1 MAQIPSELLADRRH
15 DAHAT
20 LNTRCQRGKREARR
34 PVFRTDFG
42 ALDADIVALQETI
55 TDDTD

>member
-1 MAQIPSELLADRRH
+1 MMRV
-15 DAHAT
+15 AT
-20 LNTRCQRGKREARR
+20 LNTWGQRGRWEVRR

-42 ALDADIVALQETI
+42 ALDADVVALQDTI

>member
-15 DAHAT
+15 DAHGHSQY
-20 LNTRCQRGKREARR
+20 TRPARKVEARR

>member
-1 MAQIPSELLADRRH
+1 MMRT
-15 DAHAT
+15 AT
-20 LNTRCQRGKREARR
+20 LNTRGQREKWEARR

-42 ALDADIVALQETI
+42 ALDANIVALQETI

>member
-1 MAQIPSELLADRRH
+1 MMRM
-15 DAHAT
+15 AT
-20 LNTRCQRGKREARR
+20 LNTRGQRRKWEARR